1 MGQKIDWKK
10 ESKRLIFGLIGA
22 VIMAV
27 NIKTFVRAGGLYPG
41 GFNGVTLLIQT
52 ICDRF
57 FDITVPFSPISLALN
72 AIPAIIS
79 FKAIGKRFTVIT
91 SILVVATSICDRFFD
106 ITVPFSPISLALNA
120 IPAIISFKAIGKR
133 FTVIT
138 SILVVATSFIT
149 DMVPAIP
156 ITEDILLICIFGG
169 LINGVAISVALL
181 GGASTGGTDFIAIY
195 FAEKKKKDVWNY
207 ILIGNVAILLI
218 AGYLFG
224 WDKALYSIIFQY
236 TSTQVIHLLYQV
248 QKKVTLFVV
257 TEEPEAVYQ
266 AIAEVTNHSATEF
279 SATGMYSNEKRKMI
293 YSVVSTME
301 AKRNVF

>member
-1 MGQKIDWKK
+1 M
-10 ESKRLIFGLIGA
+10 IFGLIGA

-79 FKAIGKRFTVIT
+79 FKAIGKRFTV
-91 SILVVATSICDRFFD
+91 V
-106 ITVPFSPISLALNA
+106 
-120 IPAIISFKAIGKR
+120 
-133 FTVIT
+133 T

-169 LINGVAISVALL
+169 LINGVAITIALL

-195 FAEKKKKDVWNY
+195 FAEKKNKDVWNY
-207 ILIGNVAILLI
+207 ILVGNVAVLMI

-224 WDKALYSIIFQY
+224 WDKALYSIIFQF

-266 AIAEVTNHSATEF
+266 AISEVTNHSATEF

-301 AKRNVF
+301 AKLLIQRVMEADPRAFVNVVKTDTLIGRFYQKSNY

>member
-1 MGQKIDWKK
+1 MGRKFDWKK

-79 FKAIGKRFTVIT
+79 FKAIGKRFTVVT
-91 SILVVATSICDRFFD
+91 SILI
-106 ITVPFSPISLALNA
+106 
-120 IPAIISFKAIGKR
+120 
-133 FTVIT
+133 
-138 SILVVATSFIT
+138 VATSFMT

-156 ITEDILLICIFGG
+156 ITEDILLISVFGG
-169 LINGVAISVALL
+169 LINGVAITIALL

-195 FAEKKKKDVWNY
+195 FAEKKNKDVWNY
-207 ILIGNVAILLI
+207 ILIGNVVVLMI

-224 WDKALYSIIFQY
+224 WDKALYSIIFQF

-248 QKKVTLFVV
+248 KKKVTLFVV

-266 AIAEVTNHSATEF
+266 AISEVTNHSATEF

-301 AKRNVF
+301 AKVLIQRVMEADPRAFVNVVKTDTLIGRFYQKSNY

>member
-1 MGQKIDWKK
+1 MDQKIEWKR
-10 ESKRLIFGLIGA
+10 ESKRLVLGLLGA
-22 VIMAV
+22 LIMAI

-79 FKAIGKRFTVIT
+79 FKVIGKRFTVVTVI
-91 SILVVATSICDRFFD
+91 IIVATSIF
-106 ITVPFSPISLALNA
+106 
-120 IPAIISFKAIGKR
+120 
-133 FTVIT
+133 
-138 SILVVATSFIT
+138 T
-149 DMVPAIP
+149 DMVPAVP
-156 ITEDILLICIFGG
+156 ITEDILLIAIFGG
-169 LINGVAISVALL
+169 LINGIAISISLL

-195 FAEKKKKDVWNY
+195 FAEKKHKDVWNY
-207 ILIGNVAILLI
+207 ILLGNAAVLLA

-236 TSTQVIHLLYQV
+236 TSTQIIHLLYQA

-257 TEEPEAVYQ
+257 TENPDAVYQ

-301 AKRNVF
+301 AKMLIQRVVESDPKAFVNVVKTDTLIGRFYQKSNY